1 MAKTRKKLAA
11 RPPALPK
18 MIGSE
23 WANRKACERKR
34 GFDLKVKA
42 EVVALAIINHRN
54 RRKRPAW
61 PLRAYH
67 CPVCGKWHL
76 THKEQIP
83 RE

>member
-42 EVVALAIINHRN
+42 VGDLHIDQH
-54 RRKRPAW
+54 
-61 PLRAYH
+61 H
-67 CPVCGKWHL
+67 
-76 THKEQIP
+76 THTLLN
-83 RE
+83 

>member
-1 MAKTRKKLAA
+1 MAKTRKKLMA
-11 RPPALPK
+11 RPAAIPK

-34 GFDLKVKA
+34 AFDLKVKA
-42 EVVALAIINHRN
+42 EVLALAIMNHRN
-54 RRKRPAW
+54 RRKRPTA
-61 PLRAYH
+61 PLRAYQ
-67 CPVCGKWHL
+67 CPICGKWHL